1 MADDDRG
8 PAEAAWRVSVSC
20 GDAAESEIRSVG
32 VGPSGRRL
40 LRLSTVEEVPDEDRV
55 VVRAEIFQY
64 KYNCHRYNDTS
75 GRIDG

>member
-55 VVRAEIFQY
+55 VV
-64 KYNCHRYNDTS
+64 
-75 GRIDG
+75 